1 VEAAA
6 AVAVWLIIL
15 AQAVVVL
22 EYLDKDPMVLLVQEL
37 MAVAEALAALR
48 VKQQLHLKAEM
59 VEDMAVAVVQ
69 Q

>member
-48 VKQQLHLKAEM
+48 VKQQLYFKAEM
-59 VEDMAVAVVQ
+59 VEDMAVVVVQ